1 MQLNVDQTSQIM
13 ASRKEMERL
22 EDENR
27 TVCQRLSDVEV
38 ELNRKE
44 EALKAANQ
52 KYVSF
57 AINCFKHSVYDSIS
71 PCWLNSTSF

>member
-1 MQLNVDQTSQIM
+1 
-13 ASRKEMERL
+13 MERL

-38 ELNRKE
+38 ELSRKE

-57 AINCFKHSVYDSIS
+57 AINCFKHSQYMTLSL
-71 PCWLNSTSF
+71 PAG

>member
-1 MQLNVDQTSQIM
+1 MQLNVDQIM

-38 ELNRKE
+38 ELSRKE
-44 EALKAANQ
+44 EALKVANQ

-57 AINCFKHSVYDSIS
+57 AINCFKHSQYMTLSL
-71 PCWLNSTSF
+71 PAG